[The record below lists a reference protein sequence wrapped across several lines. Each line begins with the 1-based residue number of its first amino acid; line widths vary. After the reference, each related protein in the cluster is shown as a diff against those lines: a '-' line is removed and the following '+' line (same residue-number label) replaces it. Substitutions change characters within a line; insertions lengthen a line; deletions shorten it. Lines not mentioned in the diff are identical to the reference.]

1 MIGRLP
7 LLRELLRDGRLVAP
21 FGEGA
26 ASRRGY
32 FIETSRRAA
41 EQSPMRRISCA
52 GCAPKPRR
60 RSAVLTAR
68 AVQSGQFAAPDGGAR
83 FR

>member
-1 MIGRLP
+1 MP
-7 LLRELLRDGRLVAP
+7 LLRELVRDGRLVAP

-41 EQSPMRRISCA
+41 GNADAQDFVRW
-52 GCAPKPRR
+52 
-60 RSAVLTAR
+60 LR
-68 AVQSGQFAAPDGGAR
+68 AEAEAAQRA
-83 FR
+83 